1 MTMTY
6 ESSVKK
12 GSRTIADVTFSVR
25 KMSLA
30 GRMELVHRIR
40 VEGIALAFSEAGSEQ
55 EDKLKSAEIS
65 SSIESLYVRWG
76 LVSIEGLEIDGV
88 IADAESLI
96 AKGPESLCREIA
108 QAVREECFLSEE
120 ERKN

>member
-1 MTMTY
+1 MNY
-6 ESSVKK
+6 ESCVKRLSQTSP
-12 GSRTIADVTFSVR
+12 GVAFSVR

-40 VEGIALAFSEAGSEQ
+40 LEGVALAFSEAGSEPK
-55 EDKLKSAEIS
+55 DKLMAAEIS

-76 LVSIEGLEIDGV
+76 LVSIEGLDIDGV
-88 IADAESLI
+88 AADVDRLI
-96 AKGPESLCREIA
+96 ASGPEALCREIA
-108 QAVREECFLSEE
+108 QAVREQCFLSEE

>member
-1 MTMTY
+1 MTY

-12 GSRTIADVTFSVR
+12 RSTTIPDVTFSVR

-40 VEGIALAFSEAGSEQ
+40 VEGVALAFSEAGNEPS
-55 EDKLKSAEIS
+55 DRLMATEIN

-88 IADAESLI
+88 AADADRLIES
-96 AKGPESLCREIA
+96 GPEELCREIA
-108 QAVREECFLSEE
+108 RAVRQECFLSEE

>member
-1 MTMTY
+1 MTY
-6 ESSVKK
+6 NSFVNKCST
-12 GSRTIADVTFSVR
+12 TIPDVTFSVR

-55 EDKLKSAEIS
+55 EDKLKSAEIN

-88 IADAESLI
+88 IADAERLI

-108 QAVREECFLSEE
+108 QAVREGCFLSEE